1 MSSWGASDSDESK
14 PKWLTD
20 AEKKLVFANS
30 SGWVLEAGSAFSG
43 NDNTSATPEVL
54 VAIGELTTALGSADI
69 TEIEW
74 ITEEADKSAGFT
86 LSVRARFNEAVDVN
100 TSGGTPYL
108 AVTNGNQG
116 SGSGRGPHNL
126 AYASG
131 TGTNE
136 LVFSLAIA
144 AANAAT
150 NGAQANDTSGEGMAV
165 LFAQDN
171 YSFSYAEVKEQV
183 EKISATTQE
192 YETEMSALQATYTMG
207 AMTIGASL
215 YETDNPEGTTGK
227 YEETELSVSFAF

>member
-14 PKWLTD
+14 PKYLTD

-54 VAIGELTTALGSADI
+54 VAIGELTTALGAADI

-74 ITEEADKSAGFT
+74 ITTAFDKSDGGT
-86 LSVRARFNEAVDVN
+86 LSVRARFNEAVDVDV
-100 TSGGTPYL
+100 SGGTPFL

-144 AANAAT
+144 AGNAAT
-150 NGAQANDTSGEGMAV
+150 NADDV
-165 LFAQDN
+165 L
-171 YSFSYAEVKEQV
+171 S
-183 EKISATTQE
+183 
-192 YETEMSALQATYTMG
+192 
-207 AMTIGASL
+207 IGA
-215 YETDNPEGTTGK
+215 NPMNLNSGTIKDAGTNTASTITSSASIG
-227 YEETELSVSFAF
+227 TAAGTITVVA